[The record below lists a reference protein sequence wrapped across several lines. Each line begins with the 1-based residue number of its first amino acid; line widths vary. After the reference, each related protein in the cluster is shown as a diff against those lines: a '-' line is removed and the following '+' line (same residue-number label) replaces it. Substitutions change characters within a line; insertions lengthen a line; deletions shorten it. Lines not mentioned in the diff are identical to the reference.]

1 MKQGTKV
8 NANTKTA
15 KNVTKKTTKVT
26 PSVTTAKTSVVIAE
40 NVTGKKLSKLVSAK
54 IEGNRAHK
62 NELGT
67 LSFNLSQLK
76 KHAEK
81 YVKETG
87 LTISEI
93 ETLKPSQFVAFLTDK
108 EKGRLSKN
116 GNLFT
121 FWLLLSL
128 VGRYA
133 KSK

>member
-15 KNVTKKTTKVT
+15 KNAA
-26 PSVTTAKTSVVIAE
+26 SVTTAKTVVIAE
-40 NVTGKKLSKLVSAK
+40 NVSGKKLSKLVAAK
-54 IEGNRAHK
+54 IEGNKSHK
-62 NELGT
+62 TELGT

-87 LTISEI
+87 LTLTEI

-108 EKGRLSKN
+108 EKERLAKN